1 MFKLK
6 LLSLGCLIC
15 SSGMVQAD
23 VVKDAQVQVDFRNF
37 YMHRIPDT
45 KPIPEFEHWSQSASL
60 SIKSGYAE
68 PIGPVAFGLDGT
80 VMHAERLMK
89 NDNELVRDG
98 TMPNDPV
105 TGEQEQ
111 DQTQLGLTL
120 KAKIAKTEVRY
131 GQLMPKLPVVHIDH
145 SRNLPTTF
153 KGLMLESNDI
163 ENTKITAGRITRIQA
178 RDKDDYE
185 KLTLDVNKT
194 GEFSDGLNVFGVDY
208 KVSPNLDASYFY
220 GGLED
225 IYNQHYVGLKHQHK
239 FNDTTRLV
247 TDFRVFDTQDA
258 GSSLQGEIDNQAYNF
273 MSMLSYGSHK
283 FGLGYQHMS
292 GETAFPLLSGWTPA
306 PFLTQWGSI
315 SFYKAKERSVQFR
328 YDYDFAAMGIDG
340 LYFMTRYIMADHIKH
355 PTIDDVKE
363 SEFNI
368 VLNYGIKEGLFKGL
382 GFQYMLIKTDFENNG
397 IKLDEHRFYTNY
409 TYKF

>member
-1 MFKLK
+1 MLKLK
-6 LLSLGCLIC
+6 ILTLGCLVC
-15 SSGMVQAD
+15 SAGAVQAN

-45 KPIPEFEHWSQSASL
+45 QPVPEFEHWSQSASL

-80 VMHAERLMK
+80 VMHAQRLMK

-105 TGEQEQ
+105 SGEQEQ

-120 KAKIAKTEVRY
+120 KAKIAKTEIRY

-163 ENTKITAGRITRIQA
+163 QNTRITAGRISRVLA
-178 RDKDDYE
+178 RDKEDYE

-194 GEFSDGLNVFGVDY
+194 GQVSDGLNVFGIDY
-208 KVSPNLDASYFY
+208 KLSPSLDMSYFY

-225 IYNQHYVGLKHQHK
+225 IYNQHYIGLKHQYK
-239 FNDTTRLV
+239 FSDQVKLATNAGIY
-247 TDFRVFDTQDA
+247 DTQDS
-258 GSSLQGEIDNQAYNF
+258 GDSLQGKIDNQAYNF
-273 MSMLSYGSHK
+273 MTMLHYGPHK
-283 FGLGYQHMS
+283 FGLGYQQMS
-292 GETAFPLLSGWTPA
+292 GDTAFPLLSGWTPA
-306 PFLTQWGSI
+306 PYLTQWGSI
-315 SFYKAKERSVQFR
+315 SFYKAQERSVQFR
-328 YDYDFAAMGIDG
+328 YDYDFSDIGIHG
-340 LYFMTRYIMADHIKH
+340 LNLMTRYIMADHIKH

-363 SEFNI
+363 SEFNL

-382 GFQYMLIKTDFENNG
+382 GFQYMLIKTDFEGAG

-409 TYKF
+409 TYRF